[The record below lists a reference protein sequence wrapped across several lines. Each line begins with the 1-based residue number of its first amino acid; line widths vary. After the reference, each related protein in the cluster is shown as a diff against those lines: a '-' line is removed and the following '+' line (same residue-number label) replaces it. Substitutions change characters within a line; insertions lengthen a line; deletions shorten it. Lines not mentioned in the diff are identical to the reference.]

1 MMLMV
6 RNAIAAEGDAAVS
19 ELLKKTRVVSG
30 ISQADLAKCVG
41 ESQSFVSKY
50 ENAQRR
56 LSVVEF
62 IRVARAL
69 RADPSVMILEL
80 DRKIR

>member
-1 MMLMV
+1 MRM
-6 RNAIAAEGDAAVS
+6 AKDEFSSEGDAAVS
-19 ELLKKTRVVSG
+19 ELLRETRADSG
-30 ISQADLAKCVG
+30 MSQAELARRVG

-62 IRVARAL
+62 IRVVRAL
-69 RADPSVMILEL
+69 RADPSMMISEL
-80 DRKIR
+80 DKRI

>member
-1 MMLMV
+1 MLMV

-41 ESQSFVSKY
+41 ESQLFVSKY